1 MLRRRSCPGAGELR
15 ILLDRGDGALP
26 PAQREHVRHCP
37 ACQRLVRE
45 LSESA
50 EIARRVV
57 DAATPGTLPDPALAY
72 RRWQQHARGRRAR
85 SDARREGGI
94 PMGYRR
100 SAPVRFAAAGIAA
113 VAVLALVV
121 TLTPF
126 GALADEFVNRFRVQ
140 QFAAIT
146 VPMEAVAAMTAQ
158 TEMLPPEQREA
169 MHQELEQI
177 AQFTTT
183 FEEESMREVG
193 SLDEAA
199 TLLGREPAA
208 PGELPAAVSGASPRY
223 FVGEAGT
230 ASVTIDVA
238 RAREMLARLGV
249 QFASL
254 PDPAVAP
261 TVTVTLNVP
270 ASAAQVYESGDQM
283 LVVAEMGSPE
293 LILPETIDPELLRE
307 DLLSL
312 PGLPPELVAQIR
324 AVRDWRETLIIPVPA
339 DASTRQVTLHGASG
353 LLIEAPEGSAVLWQK
368 DGVLH
373 AVGGT
378 MDGETVLSVAES
390 VR

>member
-1 MLRRRSCPGAGELR
+1 
-15 ILLDRGDGALP
+15 
-26 PAQREHVRHCP
+26 
-37 ACQRLVRE
+37 
-45 LSESA
+45 
-50 EIARRVV
+50 
-57 DAATPGTLPDPALAY
+57 
-72 RRWQQHARGRRAR
+72 
-85 SDARREGGI
+85 
-94 PMGYRR
+94 MGYRR
-100 SAPVRFAAAGIAA
+100 SAPVRFAAAGMAA